1 MNHIH
6 YCNVH
11 VALYAATHLH
21 GYKVHTKHCRTA
33 LGYVEGKYQIM
44 QCTCITVTNT
54 LIGASLS
61 EPYTCK
67 LEIFSLVDLSV
78 IPYVLIMLTH
88 MQFFTFIQFNIN
100 IILTLSSCSLKF
112 GHNALH
118 FNLYLAVE
126 HTHCKMVQ
134 FTLTSIIA

>member
-1 MNHIH
+1 
-6 YCNVH
+6 
-11 VALYAATHLH
+11 
-21 GYKVHTKHCRTA
+21 
-33 LGYVEGKYQIM
+33 
-44 QCTCITVTNT
+44 
-54 LIGASLS
+54 
-61 EPYTCK
+61 
-67 LEIFSLVDLSV
+67 
-78 IPYVLIMLTH
+78 

-134 FTLTSIIA
+134 CTLTSIIAYGSLIIKIMLGVEI